1 MSGSGLLLS
10 IAKDA
15 LMAQQYGINVTAQNI
30 ANADTPGYTKQTP
43 AFTSRTPVSY
53 GGLTFGSGVTIEEII
68 QARDSYLEERLRDQS
83 TNLSGL
89 EEKEK
94 YLIFLEGIFNE
105 DSEYSLSA
113 QLNDFW
119 NAWQDLSNNPS
130 GELER
135 TTLYETSALLADNF
149 KYLKETLLKAES
161 DINQSV
167 EEGVNQVNQLITQLA
182 SLNSEIIN
190 LEATSP
196 ANDLKDQRNVILEEL
211 SSYMDIK
218 CYESADG
225 NLSVLT
231 KGGHIL
237 VDKGNTSSI
246 LFEDGDITWDSGDT
260 TKAVITSSISG
271 GKIGGWLELRD
282 ENIATYKDN
291 LDELAKSLIFEVNKI
306 HANGAGKATFTAVQG
321 AYEIND
327 SSSAVSS
334 SGLNFQDN
342 IIDGSFKIW
351 VYDEDGNPVDS
362 ATISIDADVTT
373 IDGTDPDK
381 SIVHTINDNL
391 ESSYGISAEVTD
403 EGYFKITGSSDY
415 TFAFSDDTSNILAA
429 LGINTFFSGTS
440 ADTIAV
446 NPNLAENKAYIAAAR
461 VDPDDGSIAAG
472 DNSNAFAIADLQ
484 YEEISFSETST
495 TFEHYCHSLVG
506 LIGLHSKNIQDQRGS
521 SEIVVSQLTEM
532 RDNASSVSLD
542 EEMTNLIKF
551 QHAYA
556 AAAKLITTADEMLE
570 ALLAVR

>member
-1 MSGSGLLLS
+1 MSNSGLLLS

-15 LMAQQYGINVTAQNI
+15 LLAQQYGINVTAQNI

-43 AFTSRTPVSY
+43 VFTSRTPISY
-53 GGLTFGSGVTIEEII
+53 NGLTFGSGVTIEEII
-68 QARDSYLEERLRDQS
+68 QARDSYLEERLRDQG

-94 YLIFLEGIFNE
+94 YVMFLEEIFNE

-135 TTLYETSALLADNF
+135 TMVYETSSLLADNF
-149 KYLKETLLKAES
+149 TYLKENLHRVES
-161 DINQSV
+161 HLNLSI
-167 EEGVNQVNQLITQLA
+167 EEGVHQVNQLITQLA

-196 ANDLKDQRNVILEEL
+196 ANDLKDQRNVVLEKL
-211 SSYMDIK
+211 SSYFDIK
-218 CYESADG
+218 CYEASDG

-237 VDKGNTSSI
+237 VDKANTSSI
-246 LFEDGDITWDSGDT
+246 LFEDGDIKLDSGDI
-260 TKAVITSSISG
+260 ITNSIRG

-282 ENIATYKDN
+282 ENIATYKAN

-306 HANGAGKATFTAVQG
+306 HANGVGKDTFTEVQG
-321 AYEIND
+321 TYKIDD
-327 SSSAVSS
+327 SSSAVDN
-334 SGLNFQDN
+334 SGLDFQN
-342 IIDGSFKIW
+342 NVTDGSFKFW
-351 VYDEDGNPVDS
+351 VYNEDGEVVDS
-362 ATISIDADVTT
+362 ATISIDGDVTP
-373 IDGTDPDK
+373 IDN
-381 SIVHTINDNL
+381 IVSAIHGLHVGN
-391 ESSYGISAEVTD
+391 ISAEVTS
-403 EGYFKITGSSDY
+403 EGYLKINASNGD

-429 LGINTFFSGTS
+429 LGINTFFSGTN

-446 NPNLAENKAYIAAAR
+446 NSNLAENKGYIAAAR
-461 VDPDDGSIAAG
+461 VGSDGSIAAG
-472 DNSNAFAIADLQ
+472 DNANACSIADLQ
-484 YEEISFSETST
+484 YEEISFSEAST
-495 TFEHYCHSLVG
+495 TFENYCHSLVG
-506 LIGLHSKNIQDQRGS
+506 LIGIHSKNIQDQRGS
-521 SEIVVSQLTEM
+521 SEIIVNQLTEM

-542 EEMTNLIKF
+542 EEMTNLVKF

-556 AAAKLITTADEMLE
+556 AAAKLIKTADEMLE

>member
-1 MSGSGLLLS
+1 MSNSGLLLS

-15 LMAQQYGINVTAQNI
+15 LLAQQYGINVTAQNI

-43 AFTSRTPVSY
+43 VFTSRTPISY
-53 GGLTFGSGVTIEEII
+53 NGLTFGSGVTIEEII
-68 QARDSYLEERLRDQS
+68 QARDSYLEERLRDQG

-94 YLIFLEGIFNE
+94 YVMFLEEIFNE

-135 TTLYETSALLADNF
+135 TMVYETSSLLADNF
-149 KYLKETLLKAES
+149 TYLKENLHRVES
-161 DINQSV
+161 HLNLSI
-167 EEGVNQVNQLITQLA
+167 EEGVHQVNQLITQLA

-211 SSYMDIK
+211 SSYLDIK
-218 CYESADG
+218 CYEASDG

-231 KGGHIL
+231 KGGHVL

-246 LFEDGDITWDSGDT
+246 LFEDGDIKWDSGDT
-260 TKAVITSSISG
+260 TKAVITSSING
-271 GKIGGWLELRD
+271 GKIGAWLQLRD

-291 LDELAKSLIFEVNKI
+291 LDELAESLIFEVNKI
-306 HANGAGKATFTAVQG
+306 HANGAGKDTFTGEVQG
-321 AYEIND
+321 TYEIND
-327 SSSAVSS
+327 SSSGVNS

-351 VYDEDGNPVDS
+351 VYDEDGNVADTT
-362 ATISIDADVTT
+362 TISIDADVTK
-373 IDGTDPDK
+373 IDD
-381 SIVHTINDNL
+381 IVSDISGLANINAEVISDGYL
-391 ESSYGISAEVTD
+391 KISASA
-403 EGYFKITGSSDY
+403 GC
-415 TFAFSDDTSNILAA
+415 TFAFSDETSNILAA

-440 ADTIAV
+440 ADNIAV

-461 VDPDDGSIAAG
+461 VDPIDGSIAAG
-472 DNSNAFAIADLQ
+472 DNSNACAIADLQ

-506 LIGLHSKNIQDQRGS
+506 LIGIHSKNIQDQRGS

-532 RDNASSVSLD
+532 RDNSSSVSLD

>member
-1 MSGSGLLLS
+1 MSNSGLLLS

-43 AFTSRTPVSY
+43 AFTSRTPVLY
-53 GGLTFGSGVTIEEII
+53 NGLTFGRGVTIEEII

-105 DSEYSLSA
+105 DSGYSLSA

-135 TTLYETSALLADNF
+135 TMVYETSSLLADNF
-149 KYLKETLLKAES
+149 TYLKENLHRVES
-161 DINQSV
+161 HLNLSI
-167 EEGVNQVNQLITQLA
+167 EEGVHQVNQLITQLA

-211 SSYMDIK
+211 SSYLDIK
-218 CYESADG
+218 CYEASDG

-231 KGGHIL
+231 KGGHVL

-246 LFEDGDITWDSGDT
+246 LFEDGDIKWDSGDT
-260 TKAVITSSISG
+260 TKAVITSSING
-271 GKIGGWLELRD
+271 GKIGAWLQLRD

-291 LDELAKSLIFEVNKI
+291 LDELAESLIFEVNKI
-306 HANGAGKATFTAVQG
+306 HANGAGKDTFTGEVQG
-321 AYEIND
+321 TYEIND
-327 SSSAVSS
+327 SSSGVNS

-351 VYDEDGNPVDS
+351 VYDEDGNVADTT
-362 ATISIDADVTT
+362 TISIDADVTK
-373 IDGTDPDK
+373 IDD
-381 SIVHTINDNL
+381 IVSDISGLANIN
-391 ESSYGISAEVTD
+391 AEVTSD
-403 EGYFKITGSSDY
+403 GYLKISASAGC
-415 TFAFSDDTSNILAA
+415 TFAFSDETSNILAA

-440 ADTIAV
+440 ADNIAV

-461 VDPDDGSIAAG
+461 VDPIDGSIAAG
-472 DNSNAFAIADLQ
+472 DNSNACAIADLQ

-506 LIGLHSKNIQDQRGS
+506 LIGIHSKNIQDQRGS

-532 RDNASSVSLD
+532 RDNSSSVSLD

>member
-1 MSGSGLLLS
+1 MSNSGLLLS

-15 LMAQQYGINVTAQNI
+15 LLAQQYGINVTAQNI

-43 AFTSRTPVSY
+43 VFTSRTPISY
-53 GGLTFGSGVTIEEII
+53 NGLTFGSGVTIEEII
-68 QARDSYLEERLRDQS
+68 QARDSYLEERLRDQG

-94 YLIFLEGIFNE
+94 YVMFLEEIFNE

-135 TTLYETSALLADNF
+135 TMVYETSSLLADNF
-149 KYLKETLLKAES
+149 TYLKENLHRVES
-161 DINQSV
+161 HLNLSI
-167 EEGVNQVNQLITQLA
+167 EEGVHQVNQLITQLA

-211 SSYMDIK
+211 SSYLDIK
-218 CYESADG
+218 CYEASDG

-231 KGGHIL
+231 KGGHVL

-246 LFEDGDITWDSGDT
+246 LFEDGDIKWDSGDT
-260 TKAVITSSISG
+260 TKAVITSSING
-271 GKIGGWLELRD
+271 GKIGAWLQLRD

-291 LDELAKSLIFEVNKI
+291 LDELAESLIFEVNKI
-306 HANGAGKATFTAVQG
+306 HANGAGKDTFTGEVQG
-321 AYEIND
+321 TYEIND
-327 SSSAVSS
+327 SSSGVNS

-351 VYDEDGNPVDS
+351 VYDEDGNVADTT
-362 ATISIDADVTT
+362 TISIDADVTK
-373 IDGTDPDK
+373 IDD
-381 SIVHTINDNL
+381 IVSDISGLANIN
-391 ESSYGISAEVTD
+391 AEVTSD
-403 EGYFKITGSSDY
+403 GYLKISASAGC
-415 TFAFSDDTSNILAA
+415 TFAFSDETSNILAA

-440 ADTIAV
+440 ADNIAV

-461 VDPDDGSIAAG
+461 VDPIDGSIAAG
-472 DNSNAFAIADLQ
+472 DNSNACAIADLQ

-506 LIGLHSKNIQDQRGS
+506 LIGIHSKNIQDQRGS

-532 RDNASSVSLD
+532 RDNSSSVSLD